1 MHKLWSTD
9 AVEARDRLSY
19 WVEAVCNTY
28 VQLEC
33 DTPQREG
40 AFNGTI
46 EANQLATLG
55 LSRVTSSPQWV
66 RRTPQKIARATEDYF
81 LVSIQTKG
89 CGRIVQDGRVAALSP
104 GDFALYDSTRPY
116 ELIFDEPFQQH
127 VLQLPGAVLRGRL
140 RDTGTLTA
148 RKVCG
153 DRGAGHLMIGMI
165 NTLAADIETLEAGS
179 VAAIAESVENILI
192 AGLCSLPGA
201 ADPAVSQL
209 TAYPSRPDQ
218 GLRPAPPARS
228 AIVGQRHRR
237 TLSGCR
243 QHDLSRLRERADF
256 AECWIWNQRL
266 DGAKRDICDPALC
279 KRTITEIAFGWGFND
294 AAHFSRIFRARFGC
308 SARELRASES
318 ACSPDER
325 SEIRGVSR
333 ISLRSCGLRNH
344 YNGAPLTSPFSA
356 AA

>member
-28 VQLEC
+28 VQLDC
-33 DTPQREG
+33 DTPQRDRTFG
-40 AFNGTI
+40 GTI
-46 EANQLATLG
+46 EANRLATLG

-89 CGRIVQDGRVAALSP
+89 CGKIVQDGRIAELSP

-140 RDTGTLTA
+140 RDTQTLTA

-165 NTLAADIETLEAGS
+165 NTLAADIDTLEAGS
-179 VAAIAESVENILI
+179 VAAIAESVENILV

-209 TAYPSRPDQ
+209 TALPSRPDQ
-218 GLRPAPPARS
+218 GLRAAAPARP
-228 AIVGQRHRR
+228 AIVGQRDRGA
-237 TLSGCR
+237 SAAVAK
-243 QHDLSRLRERADF
+243 HDLSGVRGRADF
-256 AECWIWNQRL
+256 AQQL
-266 DGAKRDICDPALC
+266 DL
-279 KRTITEIAFGWGFND
+279 
-294 AAHFSRIFRARFGC
+294 
-308 SARELRASES
+308 ES
-318 ACSPDER
+318 AAR
-325 SEIRGVSR
+325 WRQTR
-333 ISLRSCGLRNH
+333 HLRSGAGGPHDHRDRVRLGLQRCRAFQPHLPRAVRLFGKGVAGRNVCRRMTPTASRH
-344 YNGAPLTSPFSA
+344 ALGGKRHSGAPRTSPFSA

>member
-28 VQLEC
+28 VQLDC
-33 DTPQREG
+33 DVPRHDG
-40 AFNGTI
+40 PFRGTI

-55 LSRVTSSPQWV
+55 LSQVTSSPQWV
-66 RRTPQKIARATEDYF
+66 KRTPQKIAHATEDYF

-127 VLQLPGAVLRGRL
+127 VLQLPGAILRGRL
-140 RDTGTLTA
+140 RDTGKLTA
-148 RKVCG
+148 RKVSG

-165 NTLAADIETLEAGS
+165 NTLAADIDTLEAGS
-179 VAAIAESVENILI
+179 VAAIAESVENILV

-209 TAYPSRPDQ
+209 TAFHRDQIKAYVLRHLRDPQLSVNDIAAHLRLSPST
-218 GLRPAPPARS
+218 
-228 AIVGQRHRR
+228 IY
-237 TLSGCR
+237 
-243 QHDLSRLRERADF
+243 RAF
-256 AECWIWNQRL
+256 AGEPTSLNSWIWNRRL
-266 DGAKRDICDPALC
+266 DGAKREICDPTLSG
-279 KRTITEIAFGWGFND
+279 RTITKIAFGWGFND

-308 SARELRASES
+308 SARELRTS
-318 ACSPDER
+318 
-325 SEIRGVSR
+325 VS
-333 ISLRSCGLRNH
+333 
-344 YNGAPLTSPFSA
+344 TS
-356 AA
+356 

>member
-19 WVEAVCNTY
+19 WVEAVCDTY
-28 VQLEC
+28 VQLDCE
-33 DTPQREG
+33 TPQRDRS
-40 AFNGTI
+40 FRGTI

-55 LSRVTSSPQWV
+55 LSRVTSSPQSV

-81 LVSIQTKG
+81 IVSIQTKG
-89 CGRIVQDGRVAALSP
+89 HGKIVQDGRIAELSP

-140 RDTGTLTA
+140 RDTEKLTA

-165 NTLAADIETLEAGS
+165 DALAAEIETLETGS
-179 VAAIAESVENILI
+179 VAAIAESVENILV

-201 ADPAVSQL
+201 ADPAVSQH
-209 TAYPSRPDQ
+209 TALHRDQVKAFALQQLRDPRLSVNAIAAHLRLSPST
-218 GLRPAPPARS
+218 
-228 AIVGQRHRR
+228 IY
-237 TLSGCR
+237 
-243 QHDLSRLRERADF
+243 RAF
-256 AECWIWNQRL
+256 AGEPVSLGAWIWNQRL
-266 DGAKRDICDPALC
+266 DGAKRDICDPAGAG
-279 KRTITEIAFGWGFND
+279 RTITEIAFSWGFND

-308 SARELRASES
+308 SPRELRAECVRKS
-318 ACSPDER
+318 
-325 SEIRGVSR
+325 
-333 ISLRSCGLRNH
+333 
-344 YNGAPLTSPFSA
+344 
-356 AA
+356 